1 MHAQQ
6 LPFSIPQVAEVRGFV
21 FIFVIVL
28 LLLNYTLGHLP
39 TFLEKQPDTGEKVEV
54 GPRSHAANAGTQNGR
69 QIGWNLK

>member
-39 TFLEKQPDTGEKVEV
+39 TFLE
-54 GPRSHAANAGTQNGR
+54 N
-69 QIGWNLK
+69 NLTLVRRLKWDHVAM